1 MQQLVDAIQS
11 WVQLRVDYRDSVS
24 AHPARR
30 ETGIDA
36 DDVADAVL
44 TASRLLVS
52 LSARSIAEVDDTITI
67 AQFRVLV
74 LLRTRGAMNQAT
86 LAGHL
91 EVQPSTATRMVDRL
105 VSAELVQR
113 VPRTRREVTIDLTE
127 RGTRTVDQVT
137 RRRRR
142 QISTVISRMSP
153 AAQAGLL
160 DALNAFA
167 AAGDEPRVG
176 RELDTWL

>member
-1 MQQLVDAIQS
+1 M
-11 WVQLRVDYRDSVS
+11 DYRDFVS
-24 AHPARR
+24 AHPVRS

-52 LSARSIAEVDDTITI
+52 LSARSIAEVDDSITI

-86 LAGHL
+86 LAAHL

-105 VSAELVQR
+105 VGAGLVER
-113 VPRTRREVTIDLTE
+113 VPRTRREVTIDLTD
-127 RGTRTVDQVT
+127 RGRRTVDQVT

-142 QISTVISRMSP
+142 QISTVVSRMSP
-153 AAQAGLL
+153 TAQAGLL
-160 DALNAFA
+160 DALNAFS